1 MEPSGTLTLEEYQ
14 ALPETEPA
22 TEYVE
27 GELRQKMV
35 PKRAHSTLQK
45 TMVILLGKWREGEF
59 DALPEASIDFQVE
72 KRIRSL
78 VPDVSVYPVETIQQ
92 TPWDAN
98 FIQPP
103 LLAVE
108 ILSPG
113 QSIPQ
118 LLEKT
123 AFYLEAGVPL
133 VWLVDPQ
140 ERSVT
145 VCRPDRLPEVCRGED
160 PLKDETLL
168 PGFSVSVR
176 EIFEMALL

>member
-1 MEPSGTLTLEEYQ
+1 MQFPGTLTLEEYQ

-45 TMVILLGKWREGEF
+45 TMVILLGKWREGVF
-59 DALPEASIDFQVE
+59 DALPEASIDLQVG

-78 VPDVSVYPVETIQQ
+78 VPDVCVYPVETIKQ
-92 TPWDAN
+92 TPGDAN
-98 FIQPP
+98 FTQPP
-103 LLAVE
+103 LLAIE

-118 LLEKT
+118 ILEKT

-133 VWLVDPQ
+133 VWVVDPRG
-140 ERSVT
+140 RSIT
-145 VCRPDRLPEVCRGED
+145 VCRSDRLPQVCRGED
-160 PLKDETLL
+160 RLEDETVL

-176 EIFEMALL
+176 EVFERALL